1 MSCVTVKDVPADKL
15 IQAYAALLKKQ
26 GKITQP
32 EWVDYAKTAC
42 FKELTPLN
50 DDWFFIRCAAIARH
64 IYLRGDVGIGA
75 LRKVY
80 GGKTNPGTRP
90 GHFRKGSG
98 SVARKCVQALES
110 VKVLRQSDNG
120 GRRITNVGQRDL
132 DRVAQEVAKQTQPE
146 EE

>member
-1 MSCVTVKDVPADKL
+1 MSCVTVKDVSAEKL
-15 IQAYAALLKKQ
+15 INSYAALLKKQ

-32 EWVDYAKTAC
+32 EWVDYAKTSC
-42 FKELTPLN
+42 DKELTPLN
-50 DDWFFIRCAAIARH
+50 DDWFFVRCASIARH

-80 GGKTNPGTRP
+80 GGKSNPGTRP

-110 VKVLRQSDNG
+110 IKVLQHSDNG
-120 GRRITNVGQRDL
+120 GRRITKVGQRDL
-132 DRVAQEVAKQTQPE
+132 DRVAQEVAAQTKE
-146 EE
+146 E